1 MKFKAQLTCVA
12 VSAPVAPGTE
22 TRVVRG
28 VAGARGLVQARP
40 LHLASSLHTGARV
53 PRVARGAGTREGVPG
68 SSLRALSAVLTR
80 RAAAR
85 RLGAAVS
92 DVCGVHRV
100 LDQVDSPAA
109 EHDLRHAAAEP
120 SLRGH
125 ADPAGR
131 RLELVR
137 VEAAEVEGCL
147 DVEAACCARGLGGH
161 GRTGVQ
167 RQGPGPQPPRDPDLV
182 PRVGPHLLHAADHGW
197 TRARVKPVHSKL
209 KSRLRIR
216 FFLKIFL

>member
-1 MKFKAQLTCVA
+1 M
-12 VSAPVAPGTE
+12 SAPVTPGTE

-40 LHLASSLHTGARV
+40 LHLASSLYTGARI

-68 SSLRALSAVLTR
+68 SSLGAVSAVLTR
-80 RAAAR
+80 GAAAR

-92 DVCGVHRV
+92 DVRGGHRV
-100 LDQVDSPAA
+100 LDQVDSPAS

-120 SLRGH
+120 SLRGL
-125 ADPAGR
+125 ADPVGR
-131 RLELVR
+131 RLVLVR
-137 VEAAEVEGCL
+137 VEAAEVEGGL
-147 DVEAACCARGLGGH
+147 DVEAAGGARGLGGH

-197 TRARVKPVHSKL
+197 TRARVKPVHNKL
-209 KSRLRIR
+209 TYIKTVC
-216 FFLKIFL
+216 